1 MTTSRSSS
9 PARLLARAAIGAAAL
24 ALVATPLATAASAPP
39 KTFFFSGS
47 STILWDPAVFAPL
60 GVQVLPGEGAVGTNE
75 GLRVKVTEGEG
86 TTRYPLSGQIRSVK
100 GMTFTQGTTRLSL
113 NWFNVGLGK
122 TRPLSALVGSNAD
135 WGPRMTL
142 FATKISKAS
151 VIVKPG
157 RFQLK
162 NVPVVLTPVGATVL
176 NQHFGAGAAPFVAAQ
191 RVGTLQV
198 RTRSYQK

>member
-1 MTTSRSSS
+1 MTTSRFSS
-9 PARLLARAAIGAAAL
+9 PARLLAHAAVGAAAL

-47 STILWDPAVFAPL
+47 TSILWDPAVFTPL
-60 GVQVLPGEGAVGTNE
+60 GIEVLPGEGTVASAE
-75 GLRVKVTEGEG
+75 GLRFKVTEGEG

-100 GMTFTQGTTRLSL
+100 GMTLQQGTTRVSL

-122 TRPLSALVGSNAD
+122 GRPLSALVGSNAS

-151 VIVKPG
+151 VIIKPG

-162 NVPVVLTPVGATVL
+162 NVPVALTPVGATVL

-198 RTRSYQK
+198 RTRSYER